1 MCFREF
7 NQLYKFQ
14 PLLVDL
20 FPRRLQ
26 ISVHT
31 AHNVH
36 ANLSFN
42 QTPTKVSQ
50 DVGRLRKLHI
60 MQIALQIAMHNLVS
74 FADEYLNFILRYLFA
89 TFVETC

>member
-36 ANLSFN
+36 AYLSLN
-42 QTPTKVSQ
+42 QTPTKVGQ

-60 MQIALQIAMHNLVS
+60 MHNLVS